1 MPTDDFVYVIT
12 PFSVC
17 LIRLEKNRVN
27 EIQTSSAAI
36 AINENFSKDILKPF

>member
-12 PFSVC
+12 PFSVF

-36 AINENFSKDILKPF
+36 AISEHFSKDALKPF